1 MTNPHPPHGPSPDS
15 GGSPPAADP
24 ALRRKADAVCR
35 ARTAGL
41 PNPFEASLPEAAQS
55 LVHELRV
62 HQIELEMQ
70 NEELRRTQVELAA
83 TRARYFDLFDLAPVG
98 YLIVRESGL
107 ILQAN
112 LTAAAMLGEV
122 RGELTDRPVSHLM
135 FKADQDAWY
144 LCRKR
149 LVDTGEPQ
157 SCELRVVKPDGTHL
171 WVRVAMSAA
180 CADDGTSLHRV
191 TLTDIGERKQAEAS
205 RQTSEERLRIALTA
219 ATAIGFIWDAASDS
233 VARYFSTVPTLPV
246 NVDAPEPVAAV
257 RARVHPDDVG
267 LFDAGVAECLG
278 EGTEYRNLYRV
289 VDPGGSIR
297 WLQEWGCLERDAAGR
312 PLRLTG
318 ISIDVSELKR
328 AETSLRESEQRYRLA
343 IRATHDAVWDIDVTN
358 DTVHW
363 SDKYASKFGRPPE
376 TANSWQWWIDR
387 IHPDDRDRTAGSAR
401 AAVDGTVEAWACEYR
416 FGLQNGQWAD
426 IRDRAYIARDPAG
439 KAVRV
444 VGAMLDVT
452 AFRRASAERD
462 RMWNLS
468 LDPMC
473 LSGFDGYFKQVNP
486 AWERT
491 LEWTAEELTSRPWLD
506 FVHADDR
513 QATLNIAGQLI
524 GGQLVYH
531 FENRY
536 QHKDGTYRWLSWNSY
551 PAVEQQIIFSI
562 ARDVTEQ
569 KRAEEAL
576 RESDEQ
582 LRAII
587 DNTPECVKVLDRDGK
602 LLTMNPAGL
611 RMIEADDLE
620 QVRGVRVCSGLNPVE
635 QCAFDQ
641 LVAATFRGEHGSLVF
656 EMQGLKGTWRTLET
670 HSVPMWDADHR
681 EVRALLGVTRD
692 ITEQKRAQDALRASE
707 ERLRLA
713 LDAGRMGI
721 FDWDLETNAIIWSD
735 THYEMFGYPAGEQ
748 FPVVYRHFIDRIH
761 PDDLSAV
768 EQAIRTAMDQ
778 RVIYTSEHRL
788 LLPDGSVHWNLGT
801 GAFQYDSEGRPVRM
815 IGTVK
820 DITERKQAEADLVMR
835 DRAIQ
840 AVNQGIVITDPNLP
854 DNPIVY
860 VSPGFERMTGY
871 ASAEV
876 VGCNCRFLQGPATDK
891 VEIARIAEAIRA
903 VQPCAVEVLNY
914 RKDGSTIWNELS
926 ITPVRDPDGR
936 LVHFVGIQTDVTAR
950 RSLEDQLR
958 QAHKM
963 EAVGQLAGGVAHDF
977 NNLLTVINGYGDLLL
992 SELPKGDP
1000 HREYVASIRDAGKR
1014 ATRLTRQLLAFS
1026 RKTILAPQVLD
1037 LREMVEKS
1045 AKMLRPLIGEDIV
1058 LAIISDPAPVRV
1070 SIDPGQ
1076 LDQVIMNL
1084 VLNARDA
1091 MPNGGNLTVEA
1102 KTVELDEEY
1111 ARLHPDV
1118 TLGKYALMS
1127 VSDSGSGMTPEVK
1140 ARLFEPYFTT
1150 KGVGKGTGLGLAM
1163 VMGIVKQSGGH
1174 VAVYS
1179 ELDHGTTV
1187 KLHFPAVEEQADT
1200 TKGHS
1205 DVAAVRGAETVLLVE
1220 DEDAIRG
1227 LAFMVL
1233 QSHGYKVLS
1242 ARDSQEALR
1251 LVAKHQGP
1259 IQLLLTDVVMPG
1271 MGGRELA
1278 DALQPRYPQM
1288 KVLYSSGYNNDDVV
1302 RHGIV
1307 EAEVAFLRKPYS
1319 PKELASTVRHVLDQK

>member
-1 MTNPHPPHGPSPDS
+1 MTDPRSPHGPSPDS
-15 GGSPPAADP
+15 GDSPPAADP
-24 ALRRKADAVCR
+24 ALRRKADAVYR

-41 PNPFEASLPEAAQS
+41 PEPFEASLPEAAQS

-70 NEELRRTQVELAA
+70 NEELRRTQVELSA

-112 LTAAAMLGEV
+112 LTAAAMLGKV
-122 RGELTDRPVSHLM
+122 RGALTDRPVSRSI
-135 FKADQDAWY
+135 FKADQDTWY

-157 SCELRVVKPDGTHL
+157 SCELRVVKPDGPHL

-180 CADDGTSLHRV
+180 CADDGTPLHRV
-191 TLTDIGERKQAEAS
+191 TLTDIGESKLA
-205 RQTSEERLRIALTA
+205 EERLRSGEQRFSDLVNFTDGIVWEAD
-219 ATAIGFIWDAASDS
+219 ATTFVFNS
-233 VARYFSTVPTLPV
+233 VSG
-246 NVDAPEPVAAV
+246 NVERLLGYHVA
-257 RARVHPDDVG
+257 D
-267 LFDAGVAECLG
+267 
-278 EGTEYRNLYRV
+278 
-289 VDPGGSIR
+289 
-297 WLQEWGCLERDAAGR
+297 WLQPGFWAD
-312 PLRLTG
+312 
-318 ISIDVSELKR
+318 
-328 AETSLRESEQRYRLA
+328 
-343 IRATHDAVWDIDVTN
+343 H
-358 DTVHW
+358 
-363 SDKYASKFGRPPE
+363 
-376 TANSWQWWIDR
+376 
-387 IHPDDRDRTAGSAR
+387 IHPDDRDRAVHNCTAS
-401 AAVDGTVEAWACEYR
+401 TVRGEDHDFEYR
-416 FGLQNGQWAD
+416 FTAADGRTVWLRDIVRIVKEDNQPRLRRGLMVDITAQKAKDEALRCNQALLLAITENTSDAVFVKDTQGRYLLFNSAASHFVGKSVAD
-426 IRDRAYIARDPAG
+426 VLGRDDTALFPLEAAARVMAGDRQILASGSTQTIEETDLHTQIGAVTFLTTKGPIRNAQGEITGLFGIARDI
-439 KAVRV
+439 
-444 VGAMLDVT
+444 T
-452 AFRRASAERD
+452 AR
-462 RMWNLS
+462 
-468 LDPMC
+468 
-473 LSGFDGYFKQVNP
+473 KQ
-486 AWERT
+486 
-491 LEWTAEELTSRPWLD
+491 
-506 FVHADDR
+506 
-513 QATLNIAGQLI
+513 
-524 GGQLVYH
+524 
-531 FENRY
+531 
-536 QHKDGTYRWLSWNSY
+536 
-551 PAVEQQIIFSI
+551 
-562 ARDVTEQ
+562 TED
-569 KRAEEAL
+569 AL
-576 RESDEQ
+576 RESEEH

-587 DNTPECVKVLDRDGK
+587 DNEPECVKLLDRDGK
-602 LLTMNPAGL
+602 LLEMNPAGL

-620 QVRGVRVCSGLNPVE
+620 QVRGVRVCSLLAPVG

-692 ITEQKRAQDALRASE
+692 ITEQKRAENALLVSEARARAVINSSPVPMALNDDAQRITFLNIAFTR
-707 ERLRLA
+707 
-713 LDAGRMGI
+713 
-721 FDWDLETNAIIWSD
+721 T
-735 THYEMFGYPAGEQ
+735 FGYELADIPTLADWWPKAYPDPA
-748 FPVVYRHFIDRIH
+748 YRQWVAEAWQAELTRSAQTGTAFVAIDVTIRCK
-761 PDDLSAV
+761 DGTDRFV
-768 EQAIRTAMDQ
+768 EANTAMLAD
-778 RVIYTSEHRL
+778 TFA
-788 LLPDGSVHWNLGT
+788 GT
-801 GAFQYDSEGRPVRM
+801 HLV
-815 IGTVK
+815 VLH
-820 DITERKQAEADLVMR
+820 DITDRKGAEAGLMMLH
-835 DRAIQ
+835 RAIQ
-840 AVNQGIVITDPNLP
+840 VVNQGIVITDPNLR

-876 VGCNCRFLQGPATDK
+876 VGRNCRLLQGKDTD
-891 VEIARIAEAIRA
+891 VTEVARIAGAFRGGLSHSGD
-903 VQPCAVEVLNY
+903 VLNY
-914 RKDGSTIWNELS
+914 RKDGSTFWNELS

-1000 HREYVASIRDAGKR
+1000 HREFVAAISDAGER
-1014 ATRLTRQLLAFS
+1014 AARLTRQLLAFS
-1026 RKTILAPQVLD
+1026 HKTILAPQVLD
-1037 LREMVEKS
+1037 LREMVENS
-1045 AKMLRPLIGEDIV
+1045 AMLLRPLIGEDIV
-1058 LAIISDPAPVRV
+1058 LAVISDPAPVRV

-1118 TLGKYALMS
+1118 TLGKYVLMS

-1140 ARLFEPYFTT
+1140 ARLFEPFFTT
-1150 KGVGKGTGLGLAM
+1150 KGVGKGTGLGLAV

-1179 ELDHGTTV
+1179 ELDHGTTI
-1187 KLHFPAVEEQADT
+1187 KLYFPAVEEQADT
-1200 TKGHS
+1200 TTGHS
-1205 DVAAVRGAETVLLVE
+1205 DVAAVRGTETVLLVE
-1220 DEDAIRG
+1220 DEDGIRG
-1227 LAFMVL
+1227 LALMVL

-1288 KVLYSSGYNNDDVV
+1288 KVLYTSGYNNDAVV

-1307 EAEVAFLRKPYS
+1307 EAEVAFLQKPYS
-1319 PKELASTVRHVLDQK
+1319 LKTLASTVRHVLDQK

>member
-1 MTNPHPPHGPSPDS
+1 MIDPNPLPSDDP

-24 ALRRKADAVCR
+24 ALRRKADAVDR

-41 PNPFEASLPEAAQS
+41 PDPFEAWLPEAAQA
-55 LVHELRV
+55 LVQELRV

-122 RGELTDRPVSHLM
+122 RGALTDRPVSRFI
-135 FKADQDAWY
+135 FKADQDTWY

-149 LVDTGEPQ
+149 LVNTGEPQ
-157 SCELRVVKPDGTHL
+157 SCELRVVKPDGAHL
-171 WVRVAMSAA
+171 WVLVAISAA
-180 CADDGTSLHRV
+180 CADDGTPLHRV
-191 TLTDIGERKQAEAS
+191 TLTDISESKQAEAALRTSNERFELAVAGTTDGLWDWDRTTDAVYYSPRFKELLGYADDDPRFPNVFESFRERLHPEDLAATEEAIRRAVEDGVPYRAVYRLRTATGDWCWFEARGATVRDPQGRTTRMAGSICDLTARRRSEAELRDSEELFRSFFEAPGGLRGVVELETGDIIHVRDNPDAARFFGRSQRELEGRRASELGVPPEAIRFWTERYLECSRTGVPVQFEFQVPGSGMCLMVAVSPLPMGQTGRTRFAYLATDTTERKQAESALVL
-205 RQTSEERLRIALTA
+205 SEERFKMLA
-219 ATAIGFIWDAASDS
+219 G
-233 VARYFSTVPTLPV
+233 
-246 NVDAPEPVAAV
+246 DAP
-257 RARVHPDDVG
+257 VG
-267 LFDAGVAECLG
+267 IFETDAGGNCLFV
-278 EGTEYRNLYRV
+278 NA
-289 VDPGGSIR
+289 R
-297 WLQEWGCLERDAAGR
+297 WCKLASLTRDAAMGR
-312 PLRLTG
+312 GWVAAL
-318 ISIDVSELKR
+318 
-328 AETSLRESEQRYRLA
+328 
-343 IRATHDAVWDIDVTN
+343 
-358 DTVHW
+358 
-363 SDKYASKFGRPPE
+363 
-376 TANSWQWWIDR
+376 
-387 IHPDDRDRTAGSAR
+387 HPDDRERVFREWSSA
-401 AAVDGTVEAWACEYR
+401 TEARCEFFSEYR
-416 FGLQNGQWAD
+416 FQTAAGD
-426 IRDRAYIARDPAG
+426 IA
-439 KAVRV
+439 
-444 VGAMLDVT
+444 
-452 AFRRASAERD
+452 
-462 RMWNLS
+462 W
-468 LDPMC
+468 
-473 LSGFDGYFKQVNP
+473 LSGNAVTLRDTAGVTIGFIGTVTDITARKQV
-486 AWERT
+486 E
-491 LEWTAEELTSRPWLD
+491 D
-506 FVHADDR
+506 
-513 QATLNIAGQLI
+513 
-524 GGQLVYH
+524 
-531 FENRY
+531 
-536 QHKDGTYRWLSWNSY
+536 
-551 PAVEQQIIFSI
+551 
-562 ARDVTEQ
+562 
-569 KRAEEAL
+569 AL
-576 RESDEQ
+576 RQSEEQ

-587 DNTPECVKVLDRDGK
+587 DNEPECVKLLDRDGK

-620 QVRGVRVCSGLNPVE
+620 QVRGVRVCSLLNPVE

-656 EMQGLKGTWRTLET
+656 EMQGLKGTRRTLET
-670 HSVPMWDADHR
+670 QSVPMWDADHR

-692 ITEQKRAQDALRASE
+692 ITDRKRAE
-707 ERLRLA
+707 
-713 LDAGRMGI
+713 AG
-721 FDWDLETNAIIWSD
+721 
-735 THYEMFGYPAGEQ
+735 
-748 FPVVYRHFIDRIH
+748 
-761 PDDLSAV
+761 
-768 EQAIRTAMDQ
+768 
-778 RVIYTSEHRL
+778 
-788 LLPDGSVHWNLGT
+788 
-801 GAFQYDSEGRPVRM
+801 
-815 IGTVK
+815 
-820 DITERKQAEADLVMR
+820 LVMR

-840 AVNQGIVITDPNLP
+840 AVNQGIVITDPILP

-876 VGCNCRFLQGPATDK
+876 VGRNCRFLQGKDTDK
-891 VEIARIAEAIRA
+891 TEVAQIAAA
-903 VQPCAVEVLNY
+903 VRGGVSHSGEMLNY
-914 RKDGSTIWNELS
+914 RKDGSTFWNELS

-992 SELPKGDP
+992 SELPTGDP
-1000 HREYVASIRDAGKR
+1000 HREFVASISEAGER
-1014 ATRLTRQLLAFS
+1014 AARLTRQLLAFS

-1045 AKMLRPLIGEDIV
+1045 AKMLRPLIGENIV
-1058 LAIISDPAPVRV
+1058 LAVINDPAPVRV

-1118 TLGKYALMS
+1118 TLGKYVLMS

-1140 ARLFEPYFTT
+1140 ARLFEPFFTT

-1179 ELDHGTTV
+1179 ELDHGTTF

-1205 DVAAVRGAETVLLVE
+1205 GVAAVRGAETVLLVE

-1227 LAFMVL
+1227 LALMVL

-1242 ARDSQEALR
+1242 ARDGKEALL

-1259 IQLLLTDVVMPG
+1259 IQLLFTDVVMPG

-1288 KVLYSSGYNNDDVV
+1288 KVIYSSGYHNDAVV
-1302 RHGIV
+1302 RRGIV
-1307 EAEVAFLRKPYS
+1307 EAEVAFLQKPYS
-1319 PKELASTVRHVLDQK
+1319 LKALASTVRHVLDQK